1 VRGLKFKMTEYIR
14 LTEPWIVGV
23 GVIFIILFLFVYYF
37 YLKKKK
43 HLAKKLSS
51 NSMIGSVVRKKSKKE
66 FWMNLFLVFS
76 VFFLFV
82 ALSDPHIRMNDEK
95 EGISVVL
102 VIDSSGSMIADD
114 FSPNRM
120 EAAKISAANFVDQMN
135 LKDTI
140 GVVSFSDS
148 TRIVSFLRQDP
159 DKIINSISTIS
170 ASGRTAIGD
179 GLAMGVDMVASIP
192 NKKRLVILLSDG
204 EQTAGQI
211 SIEDGIKYAQSEE
224 VVVYTVGVGS
234 SDEFVMGY
242 DFFGRAQIAKL
253 DEDSLKKIAGETGG
267 AYFRARD
274 NVALESIY
282 ENLPDQIKKEKELV
296 SVKEETIILVILML
310 VGILVLKYWKR
321 VKIW

>member
-1 VRGLKFKMTEYIR
+1 MTEYVR
-14 LTEPWIVGV
+14 FTDLWIVGV
-23 GVIFIILFLFVYYF
+23 GVIFIICFLFVYFF

-66 FWMNLFLVFS
+66 FWMNLFLIFS

-82 ALSDPHIRMNDEK
+82 ALSDPHIRMTDEK

-102 VIDSSGSMIADD
+102 VIDSSGSMVATD
-114 FSPNRM
+114 FVPNRM
-120 EAAKISAANFVDQMN
+120 EAAKVSAANFVDQMN

-148 TRIVSFLRQDP
+148 TRIVSFLRQDK
-159 DKIINSISTIS
+159 DKIINSIATIS
-170 ASGRTAIGD
+170 ASGRTAVGD

-211 SIEDGIKYAQSEE
+211 SIEDGIKYAQSED
-224 VVVYTVGVGS
+224 VIVYTVGVGS

-242 DFFGRAQIAKL
+242 DFWGRAQVAKL
-253 DEDSLKKIAGETGG
+253 DEASLKKIASETGG
-267 AYFRARD
+267 AYFRAKD

-296 SVKEETIILVILML
+296 SVKEETIVLVILML
-310 VGILVLKYWKR
+310 ISILILKYYKR

>member
-1 VRGLKFKMTEYIR
+1 MTEY
-14 LTEPWIVGV
+14 LKFTDAWIVWV
-23 GVIFIILFLFVYYF
+23 GVIFIVLFLLVYYF

-43 HLAKKLSS
+43 YLAKKISS
-51 NSMIGSVVRKKSKKE
+51 NSMIGSIVRKKSKKE
-66 FWMNLFLVFS
+66 LWMNLFLVFS
-76 VFFLFV
+76 IFMLFV

-102 VIDSSGSMIADD
+102 VIDSSGSMIAND
-114 FSPNRM
+114 FKPNRM
-120 EAAKISAANFVDQMN
+120 EAAKISAANFVEQMN

-148 TRIVSFLRQDP
+148 TRIVSFLRQDT
-159 DKIINSISTIS
+159 DKIINSIATIS
-170 ASGRTAIGD
+170 ANGRTAIGD

-204 EQTAGQI
+204 EQTTGQI
-211 SIEDGIKYAQSEE
+211 SIEDGIKYAQSED
-224 VVVYTVGVGS
+224 VIVYTVGVGS
-234 SDEFVMGY
+234 KDEVVLGH
-242 DFFGRAQIAKL
+242 DFWGRPQVARL
-253 DEDSLKKIAGETGG
+253 DEKSLKKIALETGG

-282 ENLPDQIKKEKELV
+282 ENLPDRIKKEKELV
-296 SVKEETIILVILML
+296 SVKEETVVLVIIML
-310 VGILVLKYWKR
+310 ISILALKYYKR

>member
-1 VRGLKFKMTEYIR
+1 MTEY
-14 LTEPWIVGV
+14 LKFTDPWIIGA
-23 GVIFIILFLFVYYF
+23 GVIFIICFLFVYFF

-66 FWMNLFLVFS
+66 FWMNLFLIFS

-82 ALSDPHIRMNDEK
+82 ALSDPHIRMTDEK

-102 VIDSSGSMIADD
+102 VIDSSGSMVATD
-114 FSPNRM
+114 FVPNRM
-120 EAAKISAANFVDQMN
+120 EAAKVSAANFVDQMN

-148 TRIVSFLRQDP
+148 TRIVSFLRQDK
-159 DKIINSISTIS
+159 DKIINSIATIS
-170 ASGRTAIGD
+170 ASGRTAVGD

-211 SIEDGIKYAQSEE
+211 SIEDGIKYAQSED
-224 VVVYTVGVGS
+224 VIVYTVGVGS

-242 DFFGRAQIAKL
+242 DFWGRAQVAKL
-253 DEDSLKKIAGETGG
+253 DESSLKKIASETGG
-267 AYFRARD
+267 AYFRAKD

-282 ENLPDQIKKEKELV
+282 QNLPDQIKKEKELV
-296 SVKEETIILVILML
+296 SVKEETIVLVILML
-310 VGILVLKYWKR
+310 ISILVLKYYKR

>member
-1 VRGLKFKMTEYIR
+1 MTEYIR
-14 LTEPWIVGV
+14 FTDPWIVGV
-23 GVIFIILFLFVYYF
+23 GVIFILTFLFIYYF

-66 FWMNLFLVFS
+66 LWMNLFLVFS
-76 VFFLFV
+76 IFMLFV
-82 ALSDPHIRMNDEK
+82 SLSDPHIRMTDEK

-102 VIDSSGSMIADD
+102 VIDSSGSMIAND
-114 FSPNRM
+114 FTPNRM

-148 TRIVSFLRQDP
+148 TRIVSFLRQDK
-159 DKIINSISTIS
+159 DKIINSITTIS
-170 ASGRTAIGD
+170 ANGRTAIGD

-224 VVVYTVGVGS
+224 VIVYTVGVGS
-234 SDEFVMGY
+234 VDEFVMGH
-242 DFFGRAQIAKL
+242 DWFGRPQIAKL
-253 DEDSLKKIAGETGG
+253 DEASLKKIAGETGG
-267 AYFRARD
+267 AYFRAKD

-296 SVKEETIILVILML
+296 SVKEETIVLVILML
-310 VGILVLKYWKR
+310 IGILGLKYYKR